1 MSTDRSAEGQ
11 RAAACGDQEAGN
23 THAAASI
30 EKPASGQ
37 KNALAERKPASKR
50 VLKSRNGYTP
60 RARNALYALA
70 AEFKRH
76 QPQATAREAWEH
88 FTAIANSGVHQILLA
103 HDPVAGTL
111 SYHPDAEKF
120 AVAVVSRRGFEQQ
133 WYRIAT
139 DCM

>member
-11 RAAACGDQEAGN
+11 RAATGGDHRG
-23 THAAASI
+23 AASI
-30 EKPASGQ
+30 EKPVSGPENASAG
-37 KNALAERKPASKR
+37 KKLATRRVPAARK
-50 VLKSRNGYTP
+50 GYNP

-76 QPQATAREAWEH
+76 QPRATAREAWEH
-88 FTAIANSGVHQILLA
+88 FTAIANSGAHHILLA
-103 HDPVAGTL
+103 HDSAADTL
-111 SYHPDAEKF
+111 SYRPDAGKF